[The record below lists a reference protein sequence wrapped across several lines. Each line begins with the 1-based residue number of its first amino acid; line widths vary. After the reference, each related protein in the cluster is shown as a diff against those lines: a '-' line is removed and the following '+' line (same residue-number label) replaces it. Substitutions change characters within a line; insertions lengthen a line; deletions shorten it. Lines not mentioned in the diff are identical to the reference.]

1 MTDSNDGIISRNLQA
16 SRRFAR
22 LVLLC
27 GLVVAAVPIAQA
39 VTEAA
44 VPVRTTAPD
53 YPIALK
59 REGITGVVTVVFSV
73 DEKGNVIDPEV
84 RKSSNQGFDQAAL
97 NAISKWKFRPARQDG
112 VPVRSKLAI
121 PLQFKVDSD

>member
-1 MTDSNDGIISRNLQA
+1 MTDSTDGVFSRNLQA
-16 SRRFAR
+16 GRRFVR
-22 LVLLC
+22 LALLC
-27 GLVVAAVPIAQA
+27 GLVVAVVPIAEA

-53 YPIALK
+53 YPVALK

-73 DEKGNVIDPEV
+73 DEKGNVVDPEV
-84 RKSSNQGFDQAAL
+84 QKSSNQGFEQAAL
-97 NAISKWKFRPARQDG
+97 NAIAKWKFRPARQDG

-121 PLQFKVDSD
+121 PLQFKVSND